1 MKLRIK
7 ELRQSRKWTQ
17 DHLAE
22 LAGTTKSHIS
32 EIESGKK
39 NPSNPMLQKL
49 AQAFKLS
56 VIDLI
61 DPEDSGELH
70 ILMKA
75 IEELSPAN
83 QVVVRRLVESLRDT
97 EASR

>member
-61 DPEDSGELH
+61 DPEDAGELH